1 MLRVALRDF
10 IAASEVEALIF
21 MSEYLRT
28 RTPVNDDQQR
38 AILNARRA
46 TVGIFGARQ
55 RMEQ

>member
-10 IAASEVEALIF
+10 IAASDVDGLIF

-28 RTPVNDDQQR
+28 RTGINDDQQR
-38 AILNARRA
+38 AILNGRRA
-46 TVGIFGARQ
+46 TAGIFSARE